1 MAKKQS
7 PKDED
12 NEARAPRE
20 GRNPRRLEKHASD
33 ALRPMLRKRP
43 RIDRFKIEIPHTADD
58 LLP

>member
-1 MAKKQS
+1 MAKRKPQ
-7 PKDED
+7 DED
-12 NEARAPRE
+12 EEARAPRE

-43 RIDRFKIEIPHTADD
+43 RIDRFKVELPPIADD